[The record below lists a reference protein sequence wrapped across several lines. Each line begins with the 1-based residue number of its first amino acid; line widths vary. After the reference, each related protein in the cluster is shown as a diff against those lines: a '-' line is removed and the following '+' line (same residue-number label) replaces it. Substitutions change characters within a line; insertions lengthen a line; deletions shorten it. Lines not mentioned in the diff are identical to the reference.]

1 MRYIRR
7 TAPFRHYAPHME
19 QSHSVGEIRA
29 QVRRGE
35 DIGRALGNFRRLTG
49 ATQADVAA
57 RAGITRSRVA
67 QIEAGLTTPL
77 VETEL
82 KLLRLLGAT
91 VTITWHPQGD

>member
-1 MRYIRR
+1 
-7 TAPFRHYAPHME
+7 ME
-19 QSHSVGEIRA
+19 QLEPVGQITA

-35 DIGRALGNFRRLTG
+35 DIGRALGTFRRLTG
-49 ATQADVAA
+49 ATQAELGA

-67 QIEAGLTTPL
+67 QIEAGLSTPL

-91 VTITWHPQGD
+91 VTITWNPPAS